1 MTNINIQNF
10 ASDDVIL
17 VGWGADEYN
26 GIITREVARGIPMF
40 NRFFTGLPVPDGFLD
55 KVSFVQ
61 MSSQGITSWME
72 KRD

>member
-10 ASDDVIL
+10 ASADYIM

-26 GIITREVARGIPMF
+26 GIVAREAAKEMELF
-40 NRFFTGLPVPDGFLD
+40 NRFFTGVPVPDGFLD
-55 KVSFVQ
+55 RVTFVQ
-61 MSSQGITSWME
+61 MSSEGITSWME